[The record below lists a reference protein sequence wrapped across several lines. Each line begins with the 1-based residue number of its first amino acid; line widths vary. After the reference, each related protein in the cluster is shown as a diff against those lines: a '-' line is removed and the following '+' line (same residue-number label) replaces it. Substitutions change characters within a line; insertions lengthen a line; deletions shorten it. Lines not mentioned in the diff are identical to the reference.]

1 MGSKQDLTGK
11 RFGRLT
17 AIKPVGIASNGS
29 IMWKCRCDC
38 GNHVSVR
45 TAYLNCGKT
54 KSCGKCRPP
63 VIEKIKKFKDTVTFE
78 DIDKIEPFRST
89 TGYADIYSIKQPDN
103 VIFRVYIHVL
113 GERVY
118 LGQRK
123 TLFEAIKLQEEALKL
138 LIEWS
143 EENGK
148 QNEKNTKKY
157 RYV

>member
-17 AIKPVGIASNGS
+17 AIKPVGIAKNGS

-38 GNHVSVR
+38 GNYVSVR
-45 TAYLNCGKT
+45 TAYLNCGNT

-78 DIDKIEPFRST
+78 DIRKVKPYRST
-89 TGYADIYSIKQPDN
+89 TGYAGIYSIKKPDSM
-103 VIFRVYIHVL
+103 IFEVHIHVS
-113 GERVY
+113 GKRVY

-138 LIEWS
+138 LIKWS

-148 QNEKNTKKY
+148 KGTKKTA
-157 RYV
+157 RTS

>member
-11 RFGRLT
+11 HFGRLT

-38 GNHVSVR
+38 GNQIITRSSD
-45 TAYLNCGKT
+45 LNYGKP

-63 VIEKIKKFKDTVTFE
+63 VIEKIKQFKDTVTFE
-78 DIDKIEPFRST
+78 DIEQIKTCNST
-89 TGYADIYSIKQPDN
+89 TGYADIYSVKKPDS
-103 VIFRVYIHVL
+103 VIFKVNIHVS
-113 GERVY
+113 GKRVY

-138 LIEWS
+138 LIKWS

-148 QNEKNTKKY
+148 KGTKKTA
-157 RYV
+157 RTS

>member
-17 AIKPVGIASNGS
+17 AIKPVGIAENGS
-29 IMWKCRCDC
+29 VMWKCRCDC
-38 GNHVSVR
+38 GNQI
-45 TAYLNCGKT
+45 TARSDNLNYGRT

-78 DIDKIEPFRST
+78 DIRKVKPCRST
-89 TGYADIYSIKQPDN
+89 TGYAGIYSIKYN
-103 VIFRVYIHVL
+103 GSLVFEVYVHVFGKKVYI
-113 GERVY
+113 G
-118 LGQRK
+118 RK
-123 TLFEAIKLQEEALKL
+123 KKLFDAIKLQEEALEL

-148 QNEKNTKKY
+148 KGTKKTA
-157 RYV
+157 RTS

>member
-11 RFGRLT
+11 RFGKLT
-17 AIKPVGIASNGS
+17 AIKPVGIGKNGS

-38 GNHVSVR
+38 GNQIIAR
-45 TAYLNCGKT
+45 GGNLNYGNT

-63 VIEKIKKFKDTVTFE
+63 VIEKIKQFKDTVTFE
-78 DIDKIEPFRST
+78 DIEQIKTCNST

-103 VIFRVYIHVL
+103 AFFRVYIHVS
-113 GERVY
+113 GKRVY

-138 LIEWS
+138 LIKWS

-148 QNEKNTKKY
+148 KGTKKTA
-157 RYV
+157 RTS

>member
-11 RFGRLT
+11 KFGRLT

-38 GNHVSVR
+38 GNQT
-45 TAYLNCGKT
+45 TARSDNLNYGKK

-63 VIEKIKKFKDTVTFE
+63 VIEKIKKFKDTVAFE
-78 DIDKIEPFRST
+78 DIRKVKPFRST
-89 TGYADIYSIKQPDN
+89 TGYADIYSIKKPDSM
-103 VIFRVYIHVL
+103 IFEVHIHVS
-113 GERVY
+113 GKRVY
-118 LGQRK
+118 LGRRK

-143 EENGK
+143 EEN
-148 QNEKNTKKY
+148 EKK
-157 RYV
+157 

>member
-1 MGSKQDLTGK
+1 MGIKKDLTGK

-45 TAYLNCGKT
+45 TAYLNCGNT
-54 KSCGKCRPP
+54 KSCGKCRQPA
-63 VIEKIKKFKDTVTFE
+63 IEKIKQFKDTVTFD
-78 DIDKIEPFRST
+78 DIDKIKPFRST

-103 VIFRVYIHVL
+103 AFFRVYIHVSRK
-113 GERVY
+113 RVY
-118 LGQRK
+118 LGERK

-148 QNEKNTKKY
+148 KGTKKTA
-157 RYV
+157 RTS

>member
-11 RFGRLT
+11 RFGKLT
-17 AIKPVGIASNGS
+17 AIKPVGIAKNGS

-38 GNHVSVR
+38 GNQIIAR
-45 TAYLNCGKT
+45 NGNLNYGNT

-78 DIDKIEPFRST
+78 DIGKVKPCRST
-89 TGYADIYSIKQPDN
+89 TGYVDIHSIKHDDN
-103 VIFRVYIHVL
+103 LIFNVYVHVFGKRVYI
-113 GERVY
+113 G
-118 LGQRK
+118 RK
-123 TLFEAIKLQEEALKL
+123 KKLFDAIKLQEEALKL

-148 QNEKNTKKY
+148 KGTKKTA
-157 RYV
+157 RTS